1 MGIFI
6 QIFDRR
12 KCFECFFFNK
22 EMDNLW
28 TILDYIN
35 FSLFYKRPLYKDK
48 GTNLNSKA
56 KMLGISFYLTIGY
69 GFTVTKKII

>member
-1 MGIFI
+1 
-6 QIFDRR
+6 
-12 KCFECFFFNK
+12 
-22 EMDNLW
+22 MDNLW

-35 FSLFYKRPLYKDK
+35 FSPLYKDK

-69 GFTVTKKII
+69 GLPSLKR

>member
-1 MGIFI
+1 M

-28 TILDYIN
+28 TILDLIN
-35 FSLFYKRPLYKDK
+35 FSLFKKD
-48 GTNLNSKA
+48 LC
-56 KMLGISFYLTIGY
+56 I
-69 GFTVTKKII
+69 KIKEQI